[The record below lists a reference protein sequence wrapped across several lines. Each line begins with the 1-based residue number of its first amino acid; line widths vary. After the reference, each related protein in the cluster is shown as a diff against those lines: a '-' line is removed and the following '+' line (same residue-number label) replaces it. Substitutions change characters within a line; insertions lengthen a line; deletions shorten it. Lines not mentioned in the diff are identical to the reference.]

1 MCIFYKT
8 HMSPPTHTHTHTH
21 TQFLSLILRFECV
34 RGPWVF
40 RAGVET
46 GLADCSGC
54 TPFSIS
60 PGGLCFPSPMLHC
73 TLRWALPL
81 DSYPSMLRTSRLPYG
96 QAGCTGRPSPGC
108 CGRGKQHSRAGGPPL
123 GGSAGAELEPGGVDR
138 PLVTTGLVRDTRAA
152 GRAQPDFPA
161 RLPHP
166 RLLTISCTPQQPLS
180 K

>member
-8 HMSPPTHTHTHTH
+8 HMFPPHTHTH

-81 DSYPSMLRTSRLPYG
+81 DSYPSMLRSSRLPYG